1 MSKQPSPSA
10 KSASES
16 ESDPD
21 VYGAS
26 RRRNTSKKQR
36 RQLVHA
42 GSDSGPTHGEVRFS
56 TRKAAKVSNYNEDD
70 EDTFEEEDPDMLTPN
85 YWTTVPDENIQAIDL
100 VLNHR
105 LREGTSKVI
114 DCTSWSVTNLVKAKT
129 SLTRGGMTSNI
140 TYVNL
145 SGCSPYIFY
154 NRD

>member
-1 MSKQPSPSA
+1 MSKQPSPSP

-26 RRRNTSKKQR
+26 RRRTTSKKQR
-36 RQLVHA
+36 RRLVHA

-105 LREGTSKVI
+105 LREGTSKI
-114 DCTSWSVTNLVKAKT
+114 TDCTS
-129 SLTRGGMTSNI
+129 
-140 TYVNL
+140 
-145 SGCSPYIFY
+145 
-154 NRD
+154 